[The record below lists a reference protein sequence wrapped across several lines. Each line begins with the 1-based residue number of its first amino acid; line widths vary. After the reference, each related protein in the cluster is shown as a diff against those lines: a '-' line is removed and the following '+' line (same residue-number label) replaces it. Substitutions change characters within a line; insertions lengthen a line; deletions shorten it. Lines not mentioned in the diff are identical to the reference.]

1 MVYNEKTNK
10 AKGIRTMKKKLTA
23 FFTVCILIATML
35 PVPSLAKT
43 GDIIGYAKFT
53 DISAYINHY
62 PITSY
67 NMNGYTA
74 IVAEDLVDYGFKV
87 VWDGDARALFIS
99 RDNTAK
105 RINPSKTVYQ
115 YASVAGQNSFAYL
128 ETDITAYVNQIPV
141 ESFNIDGKTCIY
153 IDSLASCGDLVWAPD
168 IRAIKLWVD
177 GLSAK
182 DYEALSPAPAESII
196 SWNLEDYR
204 ESGEYT
210 IEWSKLAPGTEYV
223 LTVIEQRNS
232 RHEGDIAPNA
242 PKVYHYVDQYAH
254 TLYLYP
260 KRTYQISLTAY
271 GVTIEGS
278 IYVPSMVT
286 EAMTTTQENLPET
299 KEEADAMM
307 VKVTVPIW
315 KMKSNGS
322 KYSSS
327 ATLTVHPQIA
337 EPIRL
342 VFEEIY
348 NGTEQFPIK
357 DIGAYSWRGGRTEHN
372 WGTAV
377 DINSNENYC
386 IYGDGTIIGNCWAP
400 YENPYSITPYGDVI
414 NAFEKYGFTWGGDAW
429 SSTKDYMHFSY
440 LGT

>member
-1 MVYNEKTNK
+1 
-10 AKGIRTMKKKLTA
+10 MKKLLTA
-23 FFTVCILIATML
+23 LVLVCILMSVV
-35 PVPSLAKT
+35 PVASMAKT
-43 GDIIGYAKFT
+43 GDVLGYAKYT

-62 PITSY
+62 PIASY
-67 NMNGYTA
+67 NINDYTA
-74 IVAEDLVDYGFKV
+74 VVAEDLANYGFRV
-87 VWDGDARALFIS
+87 DWNDYERALYIS
-99 RDNTAK
+99 KDNSAK
-105 RINPSKTVYQ
+105 RITPYVTPYK
-115 YASVAGQNSFAYL
+115 YASVAGYPSFAYL
-128 ETDITAYVNQIPV
+128 QTDIKTYVNGVPV
-141 ESFNIDGKTCIY
+141 ESFNIGGKTCIY
-153 IDSLASCGDLVWAPD
+153 MDSLVSCGELAWVPEF
-168 IRAIKLWVD
+168 RAIKLWLD
-177 GLSAK
+177 GLPIK
-182 DYEALSPAPAESII
+182 DYEALQEAPADNII
-196 SWNLEDYR
+196 SWNVEYFR
-204 ESGEYT
+204 EPGEYT
-210 IEWSKLAPGTEYV
+210 IQWGKLAPGTEYV
-223 LTVIEQRNS
+223 LTIVEQRNS
-232 RHEGDIAPNA
+232 RHEGDIPPND
-242 PKVYHYVDQYAH
+242 PKVYRYVDQYAH

-271 GVTIEGS
+271 GVTLEGS
-278 IYVPSMVT
+278 IYVPSMYT
-286 EAMTTTQENLPET
+286 EAMAATQDNLPQT

-327 ATLTVHPQIA
+327 VTLTVHPQIA

-348 NGTEQFPIK
+348 NGTEKFPIK

-372 WGTAV
+372 WGTAI

-386 IYGDGTIIGNCWAP
+386 IYGNGTVVGSCWAP
-400 YENPYSITPYGDVI
+400 YENPYSITPYGEVI